1 MKFLE
6 GKGVKRSMSN
16 ATQFLLPSELEFA
29 IILILISSKYGWKIR
44 VQPFCYLN

>member
-1 MKFLE
+1 
-6 GKGVKRSMSN
+6 MSN
-16 ATQFLLPSELEFA
+16 ATQFLLFTHFFLPSELEFA